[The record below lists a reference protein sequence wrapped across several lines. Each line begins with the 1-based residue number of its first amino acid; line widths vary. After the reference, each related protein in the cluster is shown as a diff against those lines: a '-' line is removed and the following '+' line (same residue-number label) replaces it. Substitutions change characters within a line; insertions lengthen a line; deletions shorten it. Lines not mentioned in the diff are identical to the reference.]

1 MGWRLEA
8 LRQLAS
14 YAAAAVLAFA
24 LPLHLLEH
32 APPPLRQ
39 PPRPWTL
46 WLILVA
52 AAVHGSHGL
61 RMVLYDYVTSNHGR
75 RLVDAASTLLF
86 LAAAAAGAYG
96 LAKTMPPW

>member
-14 YAAAAVLAFA
+14 YAAAALLAFA

-39 PPRPWTL
+39 PPRPWLL
-46 WLILVA
+46 WLILIA
-52 AAVHGSHGL
+52 AAIHGGQGV
-61 RMVLYDYVTSNHGR
+61 RQVLYDYIHSDTGR
-75 RLVDAASTLLF
+75 RLAEAASLLF
-86 LAAAAAGAYG
+86 FAAVAAVGAYG
-96 LAKTMPPW
+96 LAKTMP